1 MPRYSGRKSTIELYK
16 KEKER
21 VTGIVKRLEAKG
33 VIVPESIINK
43 QAGDKILMKDVKRLQ
58 SMTRESIVKRSQVE
72 VYSLDHLDVTVQT
85 VTGKQAVREL
95 KKQGVRSRRAKREER
110 SGRGGNYHIDLID
123 GFKIDLRNGK
133 VIGRATKREIER
145 EKQRRRDAEE
155 WAETVNSYEPELD
168 DWEQTTYDD
177 IEPIDFDDEFLNR
190 YFANLEFNRKLTGAP
205 EDDPIIQYLEKAK
218 EQYSTSE
225 LSKALQ
231 RMADAGETI
240 LPMIFYS
247 EEASN
252 HYLSMLDRYLP
263 LEDRYDFEMDRN
275 DEDSEDEEWDEE

>member
-58 SMTRESIVKRSQVE
+58 GMTRESIVKRSQVE

-85 VTGKQAVREL
+85 VTGKQAVQEL
-95 KKQGVRSRRAKREER
+95 KKQGVRSRRAKREEKTSLVSR
-110 SGRGGNYHIDLID
+110 YYIDPKD

-133 VIGRATKREIER
+133 VIGRATQKEIDREVKER
-145 EKQRRRDAEE
+145 ERRRRWIEEVEASSAED
-155 WAETVNSYEPELD
+155 SD
-168 DWEQTTYDD
+168 DDDTWYDWQ
-177 IEPIDFDDEFLNR
+177 PIDFDKEFLDR
-190 YFANLEFNRKLTGAP
+190 FFNSMDYYRKLVGAP
-205 EDDPIIQYLEKAK
+205 ENDPITEYFKKAK
-218 EQYSTSE
+218 EQYSDTE

-231 RMADAGETI
+231 KMGDAGI
-240 LPMIFYS
+240 LSPVVFYNDD
-247 EEASN
+247 AADM
-252 HYLSMLDRYLP
+252 YLSLLDRYLP
-263 LEDRYDFEMDRN
+263 LGERYDFELDRN
-275 DEDSEDEEWDEE
+275 DDDSMEEEWDEE

>member
-1 MPRYSGRKSTIELYK
+1 MPSYKGRRSTIELYK

-95 KKQGVRSRRAKREER
+95 KKQGVRSRRAKREEKTSLVSR
-110 SGRGGNYHIDLID
+110 YFIDPKD

-155 WAETVNSYEPELD
+155 WAEKVNSYEPELD
-168 DWEQTTYDD
+168 DLEQTINDD

-275 DEDSEDEEWDEE
+275 DEDSEEEEWDEE